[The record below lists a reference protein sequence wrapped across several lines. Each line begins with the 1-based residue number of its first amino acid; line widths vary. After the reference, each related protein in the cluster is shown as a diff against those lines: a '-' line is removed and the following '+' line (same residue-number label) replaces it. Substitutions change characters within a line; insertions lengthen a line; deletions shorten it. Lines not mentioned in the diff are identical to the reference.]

1 MRLGNIFNLS
11 TRGPKTEFGRKSYA
25 LFTRHCSKQ
34 IPTEFQIRDQ
44 LEIDPN
50 FFCFFSFSFF
60 FFLFLFSLS
69 FLSLFSLFL
78 WWMMELGSGW
88 DDGAAAAVTNV
99 NRTRNSKGLDTKTSN

>member
-1 MRLGNIFNLS
+1 MRLENIFNLS
-11 TRGPKTEFGRKSYA
+11 TRGAKREFGWKSYT
-25 LFTRHCSKQ
+25 LFTGHFSKQ

-50 FFCFFSFSFF
+50 FFCFFFFSFLFFSFF
-60 FFLFLFSLS
+60 FVSL

-99 NRTRNSKGLDTKTSN
+99 NRTRNS